1 VSLQQQRLQKRNT
14 TKIVRAFWRT
24 RRRTFWVGQTSSP
37 VTVAKCQSI
46 WHLGFEKLPAGLA
59 IQLRRRWM
67 LRRQLIGQTSSFYSS
82 THGLGTREISFSE
95 RLAMVK
101 ITHLPLPASS
111 HRFRGET
118 WPLPPTTPPTTQSSA
133 PTGCSIR
140 VTYKRASSVFTTKV
154 MKPVIIG
161 GEAFPGGNTT
171 DAVILNII
179 QQTASSI
186 YHAAATCAM
195 GDSTDPMAV
204 VDSKARVIDVS
215 GLRVVD
221 ASAFPFLPP
230 GHPQATVCEL
240 QLAII
245 YESCICSERDGWR
258 TLQMPSPRRSLMP
271 LWMARTHRK
280 GKGGV
285 AAPLYI

>member
-1 VSLQQQRLQKRNT
+1 
-14 TKIVRAFWRT
+14 
-24 RRRTFWVGQTSSP
+24 
-37 VTVAKCQSI
+37 
-46 WHLGFEKLPAGLA
+46 
-59 IQLRRRWM
+59 M
-67 LRRQLIGQTSSFYSS
+67 
-82 THGLGTREISFSE
+82 
-95 RLAMVK
+95 
-101 ITHLPLPASS
+101 
-111 HRFRGET
+111 
-118 WPLPPTTPPTTQSSA
+118 
-133 PTGCSIR
+133 
-140 VTYKRASSVFTTKV
+140 FTTKV

-171 DAVILNII
+171 DADILNII

-230 GHPQATVCEL
+230 AHPQATVCEL

-245 YESCICSERDGWR
+245 YESCICSERDG
-258 TLQMPSPRRSLMP
+258 
-271 LWMARTHRK
+271 
-280 GKGGV
+280 
-285 AAPLYI
+285 